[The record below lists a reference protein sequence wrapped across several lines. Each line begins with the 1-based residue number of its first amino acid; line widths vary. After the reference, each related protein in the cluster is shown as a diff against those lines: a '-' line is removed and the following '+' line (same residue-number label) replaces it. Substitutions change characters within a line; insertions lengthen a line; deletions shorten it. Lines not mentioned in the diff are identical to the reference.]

1 MTITDHINIIWPNQD
16 ISPTQAELDTT
27 RSMAQEIFDNE
38 AIATPM
44 TAIRLAIV
52 DFNLYESLMYIMN
65 NIPDETEKLKTQTWW
80 STAQSVRRD
89 HSLVMGLGS
98 ALGLTEDQIK
108 ALFVYAKKTYE

>member
-1 MTITDHINIIWPNQD
+1 
-16 ISPTQAELDTT
+16 
-27 RSMAQEIFDNE
+27 
-38 AIATPM
+38 M

-65 NIPDETEKLKTQTWW
+65 NIPDET
-80 STAQSVRRD
+80 QSVRRD